1 MMRPGFGIPLDF
13 ARRTPLDF
21 ARGRR
26 DSGFAVRRAG
36 LVGLLLLVVFL
47 SACGGDKTT
56 TAPSNTSTPTS
67 EDWSGV
73 VAPGGQSSR
82 SFTVNASGTIAV
94 TLTAAGATLGLGVGL
109 PRVSGGGCRLGVS
122 VNASPASSPQ
132 ISTAADSGQYCVQ
145 VYDLGTLRDPVG
157 FALKIDHP

>member
-1 MMRPGFGIPLDF
+1 MTRPGFGI
-13 ARRTPLDF
+13 
-21 ARGRR
+21 RG
-26 DSGFAVRRAG
+26 SGFARHALMNAATW
-36 LVGLLLLVVFL
+36 LVIALFATG
-47 SACGGDKTT
+47 CGDDKTS
-56 TAPSNTSTPTS
+56 TAPSNTSTATS
-67 EDWSGV
+67 ENWSGV

-109 PRVSGGGCRLGVS
+109 PRVTGGGCRLGVS
-122 VNASPASSPQ
+122 VDASAASSPQ

>member
-1 MMRPGFGIPLDF
+1 MKRMGFGI
-13 ARRTPLDF
+13 
-21 ARGRR
+21 R
-26 DSGFAVRRAG
+26 DSGFVRRGWWYASVCSTLVIALCAAG
-36 LVGLLLLVVFL
+36 
-47 SACGGDKTT
+47 CGDDNTPTTPSGTSTT
-56 TAPSNTSTPTS
+56 TS
-67 EDWSGV
+67 ENWSGV

-82 SFTVNASGTIAV
+82 SFTVNSSGTVTI

-122 VNASPASSPQ
+122 VNAAGGSSPQ
-132 ISTAADSGQYCVQ
+132 ISTAADAGQYCVQ